1 MSRSTDRVYEGN
13 DLLDSRDIIAK
24 IRDLEIDEE
33 SLDEDDREELKNL
46 RALAEEGESSP
57 DWSYGET
64 LISDSYFETY
74 ARDLA
79 SDIGAVSDDSKWPAT
94 CIDWTRAAEE
104 LQQDYM
110 SVTYGSTTYW
120 IRA

>member
-110 SVTYGSTTYW
+110 SVTYGATTYW